1 MLPRINA
8 RSKAVVSLIEPS
20 ISLQFLQ
27 RLAGLLLRRQ
37 GKNQTAVAYGMA
49 CSRMSNSSAVTEVA
63 VLLYPLCERGQKNKT
78 NNESLKGPRSL
89 TASEISQ
96 TLKLKKETFRKST
109 APVIYKHNGDRE
121 LLVGAGAEGRSKTT
135 SDLSVHMHTHTHTQ
149 THTQIH
155 PAHLRNT
162 LANRQRHTRTPKR
175 RIRSQTQMSAFTFIR
190 TSTKY
195 RLVGFVVKI
204 S

>member
-1 MLPRINA
+1 M
-8 RSKAVVSLIEPS
+8 SLIEPS

-135 SDLSVHMHTHTHTQ
+135 SDLSVHMHTHTHT
-149 THTQIH
+149 H
-155 PAHLRNT
+155 
-162 LANRQRHTRTPKR
+162 RHTLKFTQLTYETHLLTGRDTHVPPKD
-175 RIRSQTQMSAFTFIR
+175 AFALR
-190 TSTKY
+190 HKCLPSHSYAQVQSTD
-195 RLVGFVVKI
+195 
-204 S
+204 